1 MKKNPQN
8 PVPGPIESGL
18 PAAICRRTGIKSQ
31 IYGQIYDTSVLDSL
45 LEKVFKT
52 AFGLPPLLHYR
63 LLLRKEEC
71 SNTNT
76 KNTNTKT
83 TTGGPCFCLHY
94 NDAAVS
100 EGGVLNLGIKEKC
113 PGKGAS
119 SQPTQPLEYNN
130 STTPFVK
137 LRIQIQIQIRMF
149 DTIHHLPNPPLP
161 TVKFL
166 VESP

>member
-119 SQPTQPLEYNN
+119 SQPNLW
-130 STTPFVK
+130 STTIP
-137 LRIQIQIQIRMF
+137 R
-149 DTIHHLPNPPLP
+149 HHLSSYEYKYKYKYGCLILY
-161 TVKFL
+161 TIYL
-166 VESP
+166 TISPWEGEGR